1 MIRSYITINYTLT
14 NFFKVLVLSMS
25 KFYKLKKLWQNK
37 ILTKSY
43 SILFHIFTILSI
55 NKYVFFFKYF
65 FIYFAIFILR
75 LRYDSFFLFSVI
87 FKNSDQTKYWILIDS
102 YLFLIVSDFFWIV
115 WKCTIYHKYKFCK
128 QINKTEMLSS
138 LRSSLAK
145 AVSLVFY
152 V

>member
-102 YLFLIVSDFFWIV
+102 YLFLIVSDFF
-115 WKCTIYHKYKFCK
+115 
-128 QINKTEMLSS
+128 
-138 LRSSLAK
+138 
-145 AVSLVFY
+145 
-152 V
+152 